1 MVCEKF
7 EVGRCCLVSLR
18 ASKPGSVTVK
28 SFKTRLRSWSVTK
41 KLQTPYTILLNNY
54 YMEVIP
60 LFVGENILQTK
71 TIYFRAR
78 HGKSSFIAR
87 QDTAELS
94 AGILTTPGHEQNKQ

>member
-1 MVCEKF
+1 
-7 EVGRCCLVSLR
+7 
-18 ASKPGSVTVK
+18 
-28 SFKTRLRSWSVTK
+28 
-41 KLQTPYTILLNNY
+41 
-54 YMEVIP
+54 MEVIP